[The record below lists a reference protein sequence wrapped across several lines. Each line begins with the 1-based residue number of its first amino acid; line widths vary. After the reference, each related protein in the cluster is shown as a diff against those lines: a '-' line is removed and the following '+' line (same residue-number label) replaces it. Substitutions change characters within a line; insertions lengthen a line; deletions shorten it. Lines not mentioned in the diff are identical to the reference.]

1 MGIVSF
7 IRGLSQGG
15 ETSDDGKVD
24 RRASSL
30 LFWAECGDTE
40 RCRKLLEEGAPVDAR
55 GFVRESGYD
64 ENETPLHKAV
74 SNGHVECARLL
85 ISHGA
90 DVNARRARDWTPLLL
105 AAYISNMELCR
116 LLLDNGADP
125 NLGNGV
131 WTPLKL
137 ACQRANAEL
146 VELLLERGA
155 DPNVVCGYIPKSA
168 MGIALE
174 EGYGWICDIL
184 VRYGALDETP
194 VMDIIFGDR
203 AKV

>member
-1 MGIVSF
+1 MGVVSF
-7 IRGLSQGG
+7 MRGLSQGG

-24 RRASSL
+24 RRAPSL
-30 LFWAECGDTE
+30 LFWAECGDAE
-40 RCRKLLEEGAPVDAR
+40 RCRKLLEEGVPVDVR

-74 SNGHVECARLL
+74 SNGHTECARLL

-90 DVNARRARDWTPLLL
+90 DVNARSARDWTPLLL
-105 AAYISNMELCR
+105 AAYISNTELCR

-125 NLGNGV
+125 N
-131 WTPLKL
+131 
-137 ACQRANAEL
+137 
-146 VELLLERGA
+146 
-155 DPNVVCGYIPKSA
+155 VVCGFIPKSA

-184 VRYGALDETP
+184 VRHGALDETP
-194 VMDIIFGDR
+194 VMDIIFGGR

>member
-7 IRGLSQGG
+7 IMGLFQGG
-15 ETSDDGKVD
+15 ELSDDEKAE

-40 RCRKLLEEGAPVDAR
+40 RCRKLLDEGAPVNAR
-55 GFVRESGYD
+55 GFVRPSGYD

-74 SNGHVECARLL
+74 SNGHTECARLL
-85 ISHGA
+85 ISNGA
-90 DVNARRARDWTPLLL
+90 DVNARRARDWTPLLV
-105 AAYISNMELCR
+105 AAYDSNTELCR

-125 NLGNGV
+125 NIGNEV

-137 ACQRANAEL
+137 ACQRANTEL

-184 VRYGALDETP
+184 VRHGALDETP
-194 VMDIIFGDR
+194 VMDVIFGDR